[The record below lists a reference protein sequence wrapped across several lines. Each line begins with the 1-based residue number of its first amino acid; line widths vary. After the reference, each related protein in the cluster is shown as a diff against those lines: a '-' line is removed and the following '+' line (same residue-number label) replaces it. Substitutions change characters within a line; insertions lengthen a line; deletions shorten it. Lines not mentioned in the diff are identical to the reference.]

1 MQVSILVMVRVR
13 AESPTDPTRQEAAGS
28 SRSALQMEWKHRM
41 HGTSIDP
48 L

>member
-1 MQVSILVMVRVR
+1 MQVSMVVMVR
-13 AESPTDPTRQEAAGS
+13 AESPTDPPRQEAAGS